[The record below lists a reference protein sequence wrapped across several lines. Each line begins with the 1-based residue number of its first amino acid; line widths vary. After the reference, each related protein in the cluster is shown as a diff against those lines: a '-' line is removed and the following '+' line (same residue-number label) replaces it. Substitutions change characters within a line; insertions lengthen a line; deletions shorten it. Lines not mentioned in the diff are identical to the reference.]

1 MDISIDLHLHLDGSL
16 SLSCVKR
23 LAETQGIKLPDDGKL
38 KNMLTVNEGCRSL
51 GEYLTK
57 FDFPLSLLQTEE
69 AISEATYQLCRE
81 LMADRTIY
89 AEIRFAPQLHLSR
102 GLTQD
107 RVVKAA
113 IEGFERSGLFGGL
126 ILCCMRG
133 EDNYSANLETVNVAQ
148 KYLGK
153 GVLALD
159 LAGNEAGY
167 ANEGFGNIFALAKE
181 NGIPYTIHAGEADG
195 ADSVLTALHMG
206 AWRIGHGVRSVEDER
221 VLLQLAKLKTP
232 LELCPT
238 SNLNTAIYSNISEY
252 PLRKL
257 LDAGVV
263 VTVNSDNRS
272 VSNTTAKKEMA
283 LLKRTFSMTEDE
295 ERALIINAIRSAFC
309 DEKTKSKLLERIK

>member
-1 MDISIDLHLHLDGSL
+1 MDVSIDLHLHLDGSL

-23 LAETQGIKLPDDGKL
+23 LAEMQGIALPGDSEL

-81 LMADRTIY
+81 LLAEGTIY
-89 AEIRFAPQLHLSR
+89 AEIRFAPQLHLAQ

-113 IEGFERSGLFGGL
+113 TEGFERSELLGGL

-133 EDNYSANLETVNVAQ
+133 EENYSANLETVKVAQ

-167 ANEGFGNIFALAKE
+167 ANGDFSNIFALAKDK
-181 NGIPYTIHAGEADG
+181 GIPYTIHAGEADG
-195 ADSVLTALHMG
+195 ADSVLTALQMG
-206 AWRIGHGVRSVEDER
+206 AWRIGHGVRSVEDKS
-221 VLLQLAKLKTP
+221 VLFQLAELKTP
-232 LELCPT
+232 LEICPT
-238 SNLNTAIYSNISEY
+238 SNLNTAIYSDISEY

-257 LDAGVV
+257 LDADVV
-263 VTVNSDNRS
+263 VTINSDNRS
-272 VSNTTAKKEMA
+272 VSNTTAKREMA
-283 LLKRTFSMTEDE
+283 LLKSTFDLTEE
-295 ERALIINAIRSAFC
+295 EEKTLILNSVYSAFC
-309 DEKTKSKLLERIK
+309 DENTKNKLLEMIK